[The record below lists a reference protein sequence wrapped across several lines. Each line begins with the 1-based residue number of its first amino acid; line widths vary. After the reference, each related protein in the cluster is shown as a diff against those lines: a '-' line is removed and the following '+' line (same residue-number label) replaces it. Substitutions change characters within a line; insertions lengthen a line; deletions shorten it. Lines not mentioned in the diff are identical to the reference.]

1 MPRPRLHD
9 LDELMDV
16 AERMAVDSGPAAVTV
31 RALSQTA
38 GVSNGA
44 IYHAFG
50 SRTALLARVWLRA
63 AQRFL
68 ALQREAVRSA
78 SGGAVEAV
86 VAAADAPAAFLI
98 QQPVSAR
105 FLLAVAREEL
115 LGSGEIPDDL
125 AAELRHLDRV
135 LTELF
140 GTLSDDVFARRDRE
154 AVAVVRD
161 CVVEL
166 PTALLLRGNRSP
178 DPPVRARLAAAVRAV
193 LALTPPPPT

>member
-9 LDELMDV
+9 LGELMDV
-16 AERMAVDSGPAAVTV
+16 AERMAVESGPAAVTV

-50 SRTALLARVWLRA
+50 SRTALLGRVWLRA

-68 ALQREAVRSA
+68 ALQQEAVASA
-78 SGGAVEAV
+78 RGGIEAV
-86 VAAADAPAAFLI
+86 VAAADSPARFLER
-98 QQPVSAR
+98 QPASAR
-105 FLLAVAREEL
+105 FLLAVSREDL
-115 LGSGEIPDDL
+115 LGSGDIPGDL
-125 AAELRHLDRV
+125 ATELRHLDRV

-140 GTLSDDVFARRDRE
+140 GTLSRAVFERTDRE
-154 AVAVVRD
+154 AVAVIRD

-166 PTALLLRGNRSP
+166 PTALLLRGNREP
-178 DPPVRARLAAAVRAV
+178 DAPVRERLAAAIRAI
-193 LALTPPPPT
+193 LALTPPAPT